1 MLRGLLTPGRA
12 KFGLTVF
19 GMSALVVFLVAGC
32 SDTAPEA
39 GSSPSAATPTTAESS
54 GPSVPPPSSIP
65 TPSTPVL
72 TPLPKPTK
80 PWPTPSVKGEP
91 ASDAPLAQRIRF
103 AIAKQTQVTAG
114 RAATTTVNCPGI
126 DKAESPGKHTLK
138 CTVKYAGKSYEG
150 TLTVDA
156 KQYTASYKF
165 TSEKVAIV
173 RPKVVDA
180 VLRTVPGA
188 AKVTCTMEDVA
199 IVAPA
204 GQPIGCDV
212 TTTANA
218 VEPYRAQV
226 SGNGQIQVSKA

>member
-54 GPSVPPPSSIP
+54 GPSVPPPSPIP

>member
-32 SDTAPEA
+32 SDTPPEA
-39 GSSPSAATPTTAESS
+39 GSPSAATPTTAESS
-54 GPSVPPPSSIP
+54 GPSVPPPSPIP
-65 TPSTPVL
+65 TPSTPAL

-126 DKAESPGKHTLK
+126 DKAETPGKHTLK
-138 CTVKYAGKSYEG
+138 CTVKYAGKAYEG